1 MNQGSS
7 NRTIYDNCAYA
18 QWVYSSTQPLD
29 YMLYMGK
36 NENCGKCRYDKFWHP
51 YDLVD
56 VESELRNQT
65 RPASKCGAYRYN
77 PNCTASK
84 KCISTYDTK
93 VPVVYPPEVCSILY
107 QNIPKRTDPG
117 YKIPDPNI
125 CGTEENTWT
134 PTGAP
139 IGK

>member
-7 NRTIYDNCAYA
+7 NRTIYDNCSYA

-29 YMLYMGK
+29 YMLYMGRH
-36 NENCGKCRYDKFWHP
+36 ENCGKCRHDKFWHP

-65 RPASKCGAYRYN
+65 RPASKCGSFKFN
-77 PNCTASK
+77 PNCSLSEH
-84 KCISTYDTK
+84 CMSTHDPK
-93 VPVVYPPEVCSILY
+93 VPVVLAPECCSILV

-117 YKIPDPNI
+117 YTLPNPNI
-125 CGTEENTWT
+125 CGVEEA
-134 PTGAP
+134 PFGAAL
-139 IGK
+139 KK